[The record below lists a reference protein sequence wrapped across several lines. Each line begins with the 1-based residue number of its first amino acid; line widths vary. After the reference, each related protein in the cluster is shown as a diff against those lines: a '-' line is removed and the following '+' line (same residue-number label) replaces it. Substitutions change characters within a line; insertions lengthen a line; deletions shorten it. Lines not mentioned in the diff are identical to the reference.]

1 MSTPDA
7 SADRPARVHPIRR
20 AIVITILVASFPVAG
35 WSWGA
40 RSYAGPDDFGGALV
54 TIILVSSIV
63 AALGVLLL
71 ALASAGPSRGAPFAL
86 AGGLVLFGAGLLVAL
101 WGRDL
106 LAFPGWLG
114 LLSIGVGAVVLVL
127 AVQRRR
133 ARALEQ
139 PGT

>member
-1 MSTPDA
+1 MSSTDA
-7 SADRPARVHPIRR
+7 AAGRPARVHPIRR

-35 WSWGA
+35 WSWGT
-40 RSYAGPDDFGGALV
+40 RSYASPDEFGGALV

-63 AALGVLLL
+63 AAFGVLLL

-86 AGGLVLFGAGLLVAL
+86 AGGFVLLGAGLLVSL

-114 LLSIGVGAVVLVL
+114 LLSIGLGAVVLVVAL
-127 AVQRRR
+127 QRRR
-133 ARALEQ
+133 ARALA
-139 PGT
+139 